1 MPRKD
6 SQGRWTH
13 APSLGRRRSDA
24 PGERFWVHL
33 WPSDSHAGVGFSEQ
47 RHVVLCWAA
56 PVELLP
62 PGVLVA
68 LDLGPALIERASL
81 VKNAVHDRVET
92 AAVDV

>member
-13 APSLGRRRSDA
+13 APSRGDGAAMRPARGSGSTYGRRIPTR
-24 PGERFWVHL
+24 
-33 WPSDSHAGVGFSEQ
+33 GVGFSEQ